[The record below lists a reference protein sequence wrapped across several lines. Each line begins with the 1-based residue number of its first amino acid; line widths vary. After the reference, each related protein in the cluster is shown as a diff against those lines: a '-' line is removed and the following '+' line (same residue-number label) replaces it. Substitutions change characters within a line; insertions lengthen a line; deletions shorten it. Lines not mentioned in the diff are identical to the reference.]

1 MPDQE
6 TYLQAGVD
14 ADEFL
19 VGPSVVL
26 IQEAPSFTADP
37 DPGDGTGMPR
47 YLDDV
52 IEVASGVALSANGW
66 EHLGYTENV
75 NPSRS
80 RTVVQHDSDQEARV
94 EEVHDV
100 WENGVTLTA
109 LQCSMAKLRLFWR
122 GKSSDPT
129 AVAGA
134 PTAQQKL
141 DLGNPTTIQ
150 NRRVAI
156 LHPDKLG
163 YLWMLVYR
171 KASIRPTGGPTFTRT
186 GRVEFPLEIT
196 VKPDTR
202 VSDVDARIMRIFRTT
217 SPVS

>member
-1 MPDQE
+1 MADAE
-6 TYLQAGVD
+6 KYLQAGVD

-26 IQEAPSFTADP
+26 IQAAANFTGD
-37 DPGDGTGMPR
+37 DPGDGTGFPR
-47 YLDDV
+47 YIDDV
-52 IEVASGVALSANGW
+52 VEVATGAAMTGNGW
-66 EHLGYTENV
+66 EYLGYTENV
-75 NPSRS
+75 NPTRS
-80 RTVVQHDSDQEARV
+80 RTIVQHDSDQEARV

-109 LQCSMAKLRLFWR
+109 LQCSLAKLKLFWQ
-122 GKSSDPT
+122 GKGADPS

-141 DLGNPTTIQ
+141 DVGNPTTIQ

-156 LHPDKLG
+156 LHPEKLG
-163 YLWMLVYR
+163 YLLMLVYR
-171 KASIRPTGGPTFTRT
+171 KASLRPTGGPTFSRT
-186 GRVEFPLEIT
+186 GRVDFPLEIS

-217 SPVS
+217 SPV

>member
-26 IQEAPSFTADP
+26 IQAAANFTGD
-37 DPGDGTGMPR
+37 DPGDGTGFPR
-47 YLDDV
+47 YIDDV
-52 IEVASGVALSANGW
+52 VAVATGAEMSGNGW
-66 EHLGYTENV
+66 EYLGYTENV

-80 RTVVQHDSDQEARV
+80 RTIVQHDSDQEARV

-109 LQCSMAKLRLFWR
+109 LQCSLAKLKLFWR
-122 GKSSDPT
+122 GKETDPSD
-129 AVAGA
+129 VAGA

-141 DLGNPTTIQ
+141 DVGNPTTIE

-163 YLWMLVYR
+163 YLLMIVYR
-171 KASIRPTGGPTFTRT
+171 KASLRPTGGPTFSRT

-202 VSDVDARIMRIFRTT
+202 VADVDARIMRIFRTT

>member
-1 MPDQE
+1 
-6 TYLQAGVD
+6 
-14 ADEFL
+14 
-19 VGPSVVL
+19 
-26 IQEAPSFTADP
+26 
-37 DPGDGTGMPR
+37 
-47 YLDDV
+47 
-52 IEVASGVALSANGW
+52 
-66 EHLGYTENV
+66 V

-80 RTVVQHDSDQEARV
+80 RTIVQHDSDQEARV

-109 LQCSMAKLRLFWR
+109 LQCSLARLRLFWR
-122 GKSSDPT
+122 GKGTDPSE
-129 AVAGA
+129 VADA

-141 DLGNPTTIQ
+141 DIGNPTTIE

-163 YLWMLVYR
+163 YLLMIVYR
-171 KASIRPTGGPTFTRT
+171 KASLRPTGGPTFSRT

-202 VSDVDARIMRIFRTT
+202 VADVDARIMRIFRTT

>member
-19 VGPSVVL
+19 VGPPVGL
-26 IQEAPSFTADP
+26 IQAEGHFTGD
-37 DPGDGTGMPR
+37 DPGDGTGFPR
-47 YLDDV
+47 YIDDV
-52 IEVASGVALSANGW
+52 VEVASGVALSANGW

-109 LQCSMAKLRLFWR
+109 LECSMAKLRLFWR

-163 YLWMLVYR
+163 YLWMIVYR
-171 KASIRPTGGPTFTRT
+171 KASVRPTGGPTFTRT

-202 VSDVDARIMRIFRTT
+202 VADVDARIMRIFRTT